1 MGKRRAK
8 HSLAFVVHCLA
19 SVETLFA
26 HVLSRETGATVTVA
40 RHFSAIISSDICGCS
55 VQDALLTS
63 TGPLMDII

>member
-26 HVLSRETGATVTVA
+26 HVLSRETGATVA